1 MFFANQHIYIGE
13 SILTEKYEHN
23 TFKWQLYLPEPI
35 HLQINFVLT
44 CNVKE
49 DTSYFE
55 HTLCL
60 FFLPSGILSHSVSLY
75 QPNFSAVL
83 RNFASCGYRG

>member
-49 DTSYFE
+49 DIYACFSYPLGYYP
-55 HTLCL
+55 TL
-60 FFLPSGILSHSVSLY
+60 
-75 QPNFSAVL
+75 
-83 RNFASCGYRG
+83 